1 MAVEFLRASAV
12 HLNPAAVTIQKS
24 NDRDTETES
33 GMASRFPM
41 DTPAREMRVRRRRA
55 TSSGDS
61 LQIGGSRA
69 SKTTRYRAHDSILTY
84 RPEQFAGGIG
94 QHVSRA
100 PAQPSLELA
109 AIRDMMTKGDSDP
122 RILVREHDLHLNRQ
136 QPIIQHSRIA

>member
-1 MAVEFLRASAV
+1 MIGTLRR
-12 HLNPAAVTIQKS
+12 NPAWLP
-24 NDRDTETES
+24 D
-33 GMASRFPM
+33 SRW
-41 DTPAREMRVRRRRA
+41 TRQRAKCVSEGGAQRRA
-55 TSSGDS
+55 ETACKSR
-61 LQIGGSRA
+61 GSRA

-136 QPIIQHSRIA
+136 QPIIQDSRIA

>member
-61 LQIGGSRA
+61 LQIER
-69 SKTTRYRAHDSILTY
+69 L
-84 RPEQFAGGIG
+84 
-94 QHVSRA
+94 
-100 PAQPSLELA
+100 
-109 AIRDMMTKGDSDP
+109 KGFEDHPISCA
-122 RILVREHDLHLNRQ
+122 RQHLNLS
-136 QPIIQHSRIA
+136 P